1 MVLLFFTVYVFAV
14 LGTSTLKPNKI
25 QVIDEQGH
33 FQNVMTSMFTVYRCL
48 TSDCT
53 TATGE
58 PLTALLQKA
67 YGWPFVLCYLV
78 FSIFVTFGIFN
89 IIVAIYIESTLSAAR
104 MTEERDKAQ
113 RKREALRVAQH
124 TKELLK
130 KFCAAQRM
138 GNAMTSDHM
147 SDKEVKTM
155 LSCATYEDVEDARL
169 RITKQVFLT
178 ALQDPVVQM
187 HMDELD
193 LPMDRLHLFD
203 ILDADGSGSLQ
214 VRDLIT
220 GFLRVR
226 GEARKSDVVATLLA
240 VRAAQE
246 MIRQLDQKI
255 TSSRDVAAPTLSS
268 PRPTGGLPRPKQ

>member
-89 IIVAIYIESTLSAAR
+89 IIVAIYIESTLSGTYQFTVLHFIA
-104 MTEERDKAQ
+104 
-113 RKREALRVAQH
+113 RKREA
-124 TKELLK
+124 
-130 KFCAAQRM
+130 
-138 GNAMTSDHM
+138 
-147 SDKEVKTM
+147 
-155 LSCATYEDVEDARL
+155 
-169 RITKQVFLT
+169 
-178 ALQDPVVQM
+178 
-187 HMDELD
+187 
-193 LPMDRLHLFD
+193 
-203 ILDADGSGSLQ
+203 
-214 VRDLIT
+214 
-220 GFLRVR
+220 
-226 GEARKSDVVATLLA
+226 
-240 VRAAQE
+240 
-246 MIRQLDQKI
+246 
-255 TSSRDVAAPTLSS
+255 
-268 PRPTGGLPRPKQ
+268 